1 MIMHLL
7 ILIVFHLFAR
17 VIKIYRIMNEI
28 EQLKTEIDNQYK
40 SFVENH
46 EKSIKGNKSAGIRA
60 RKAALSIMNL
70 MKQYRKESIKI

>member
-1 MIMHLL
+1 
-7 ILIVFHLFAR
+7 
-17 VIKIYRIMNEI
+17 MNEI

-46 EKSIKGNKSAGIRA
+46 EKSIKGNKSAGVRA